1 MKPQTPTAVMAS
13 YCCFLSKLVQ
23 ACVADNHSHLIDNVN
38 SCIWQGLSW
47 SYLML
52 LFFFSLVEFVWTLSW
67 VSYSELISSF
77 LFVLMTVD
85 KQIQ

>member
-23 ACVADNHSHLIDNVN
+23 ACVADNHSHLIDDVN
-38 SCIWQGLSW
+38 SW

-52 LFFFSLVEFVWTLSW
+52 VFFFSLVEFVWTLSW
-67 VSYSELISSF
+67 VSYSELNSSF

-85 KQIQ
+85 KQIK